1 MKFAPPGGIRRII
14 PSPDVSRRAW
24 VLAFALIPA
33 VAAGGAEPST
43 PPTAPTPDAPAAPQR
58 PPLVERFRLFSFTP
72 LPLPVLDLSGLTE
85 EKRLFHQSGDPDS
98 LFTLGDS
105 TPEGQVHLKAAIELN
120 EIFLKAI
127 PPDASQGFGETRPRA
142 AGSFLPLDG
151 SGRPYQLRLG
161 ARLVW

>member
-1 MKFAPPGGIRRII
+1 
-14 PSPDVSRRAW
+14 VSRRAW

>member
-1 MKFAPPGGIRRII
+1 M
-14 PSPDVSRRAW
+14 SRRAW

-33 VAAGGAEPST
+33 VAAGGAEPSK
-43 PPTAPTPDAPAAPQR
+43 PPSAPVPDAPVLPPR
-58 PPLVERFRLFSFTP
+58 PPPVEGFHLFP
-72 LPLPVLDLSGLTE
+72 LMLLPDPVLDLSGLPE
-85 EKRLFHQSGDPDS
+85 EKRLYHQSGDPDS

-105 TPEGQVHLKAAIELN
+105 TPEGQVHLRAAIELN
-120 EIFLKAI
+120 EIHLKAI
-127 PPDASQGFGETRPRA
+127 PPDASLGFGDTRPRA

>member
-1 MKFAPPGGIRRII
+1 M
-14 PSPDVSRRAW
+14 SRRAW

-33 VAAGGAEPST
+33 VLAGGAEPSA
-43 PPTAPTPDAPAAPQR
+43 PPAALVSDAPVLPPR
-58 PPLVERFRLFSFTP
+58 PPLVERFRLFSLDL
-72 LPLPVLDLSGLTE
+72 LPLPVLDLSGLPE
-85 EKRLFHQSGDPDS
+85 EKRPFHQSGDPDS

-127 PPDASQGFGETRPRA
+127 PPDASLGLGDTRPRA

>member
-1 MKFAPPGGIRRII
+1 M
-14 PSPDVSRRAW
+14 SRRAW

-33 VAAGGAEPST
+33 VAAGGVEPST
-43 PPTAPTPDAPAAPQR
+43 PPTAPTKDAPAAPQR

>member
-1 MKFAPPGGIRRII
+1 M
-14 PSPDVSRRAW
+14 SRREW

-33 VAAGGAEPST
+33 VMAGAAEPSK
-43 PPTAPTPDAPAAPQR
+43 PTAAPTPDTPAAPSR
-58 PPLVERFRLFSFTP
+58 PPLVERFRLFSFTA
-72 LPLPVLDLSGLTE
+72 LPLPVPDVSGPPE
-85 EKRLFHQSGDPDS
+85 EKRLFHQPGDPDS
-98 LFTLGDS
+98 LFTLGDA
-105 TPEGQVHLKAAIELN
+105 TPEGQLHLKAAIELN

-127 PPDASQGFGETRPRA
+127 PPDASQGLRDTRPRA

>member
-1 MKFAPPGGIRRII
+1 M

-43 PPTAPTPDAPAAPQR
+43 PPSAPTPDAPAGPPR
-58 PPLVERFRLFSFTP
+58 PPLVEQFHLFSFMP
-72 LPLPVLDLSGLTE
+72 LPLPVLDLSGLPE
-85 EKRLFHQSGDPDS
+85 EKRQLHQSGDPDS

-105 TPEGQVHLKAAIELN
+105 TPEGQVHLRAAIELN
-120 EIFLKAI
+120 EIHLKAI
-127 PPDASQGFGETRPRA
+127 PPDASQGLGETRPRA

>member
-1 MKFAPPGGIRRII
+1 MWG
-14 PSPDVSRRAW
+14 RAW

-43 PPTAPTPDAPAAPQR
+43 PQTTPPSAPTPDAPAAPPR
-58 PPLVERFRLFSFTP
+58 PPLVERFRLFSLTP
-72 LPLPVLDLSGLTE
+72 LPLPVLDLSGLPE

-127 PPDASQGFGETRPRA
+127 PPDASQGLGDTRPRA
-142 AGSFLPLDG
+142 AGSFLPLDR